1 MGMKKGSETTLRSIW
16 ISLTDAII
24 TMQTIAWKAVCPSAA
39 LFSPERL
46 SSAAAKPSAAARG

>member
-24 TMQTIAWKAVCPSAA
+24 TMQTIA
-39 LFSPERL
+39 
-46 SSAAAKPSAAARG
+46 